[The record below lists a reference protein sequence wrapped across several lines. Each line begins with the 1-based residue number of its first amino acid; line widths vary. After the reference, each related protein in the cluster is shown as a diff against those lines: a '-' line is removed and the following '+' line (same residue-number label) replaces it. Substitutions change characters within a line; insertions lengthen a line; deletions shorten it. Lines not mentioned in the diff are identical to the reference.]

1 MRQPVILGISSVLIA
16 ATLAGCATNDPY
28 QRTKT
33 GAGIGAAAGAV
44 IGNQMGE
51 RKSTVGG
58 AAIGAVIGG
67 AIGAYMDKQQREME
81 QRLAEEQ
88 RSKEIEIQRIKDD
101 TLKLNLNSEVSFD
114 VGSANIKPAFSDS
127 LNKLANVIKQYD
139 QTTVSIVG
147 HTDSTGS
154 DSFNQQLSERRAQ
167 AVGNYFVQQGIAP
180 SRITTSGRGESEPRA
195 DNSTEAGRQLNRRV
209 EIFLKSTGNVQ

>member
-16 ATLAGCATNDPY
+16 ATLAGCAANDPY

-44 IGNQMGE
+44 LGNQMGE